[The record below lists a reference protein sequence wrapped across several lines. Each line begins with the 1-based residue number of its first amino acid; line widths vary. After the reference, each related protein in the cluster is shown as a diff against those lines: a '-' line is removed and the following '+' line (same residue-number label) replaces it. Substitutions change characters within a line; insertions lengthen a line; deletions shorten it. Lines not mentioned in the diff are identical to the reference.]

1 MAEVKTGGGYTLTMR
16 FSDAEIIAIRAHY
29 GESADEFDADLEA
42 DLRDDGPEREDQL
55 DDRRR
60 YRQLLKLW
68 AGRRSPGRGRG
79 DVHTEHCCEI
89 HGCKYGDEKCTVLTR
104 AATQSDLCE
113 TCEGDMCVLRF
124 QEPVAE
130 AYARSVAFMDLELGN
145 YVLVDGERLRFAKLP
160 TATENKAQYADLVWA
175 IRTAYLAG
183 VIR

>member
-1 MAEVKTGGGYTLTMR
+1 MR
-16 FSDAEIIAIRAHY
+16 FSDVEIIALRAHY
-29 GESADEFDADLEA
+29 GESESEFDPDLEA
-42 DLRDDGPEREDQL
+42 DLRDGGPEREDHL

-68 AGRRSPGRGRG
+68 AGRKSAKE
-79 DVHTEHCCEI
+79 DVHTRHCCET
-89 HGCKYGDEKCTVLTR
+89 HGCKYGDEKCTVVTR
-104 AATQSDLCE
+104 AAPQQDLCE
-113 TCEGDMCVLRF
+113 RCEEDMHALRV

-145 YVLVDGERLRFAKLP
+145 YVLVDGERLRLAKLS

-183 VIR
+183 VTR